1 MTRKQRVRFLTIAAV
16 LFASGTPAMAQVN
29 VGSGPLTR
37 ALADTEPTTGVLT
50 VGPVKLAPGLVVRE
64 IGWDSNVFDE
74 AENPKDDFIISAT
87 PDVAAFTRL
96 RFAQLSAYAGGEL
109 NYFNTYSQERSAGY
123 HTRARADIPLSRLR
137 PFVGLG
143 KSRTRTR
150 PNGEIDVRADR
161 SEEEI
166 SGGVAFDVSRY
177 GQVYGAAYRFRT
189 RFEDAFEDG
198 VNLAPALGRD
208 TWDYT
213 AGMRTELTPFT
224 SLTVSASYRDDIFR
238 FNRNR
243 DAHSRIASAELRIA
257 PEAVVSGLI
266 SVGFND
272 FRPRA
277 PEVRPYRGLIGM
289 VGIVY
294 PFLEIGRVGVEAVR
308 RNEFSFEESDAY
320 FIENS
325 LTLTYTHV
333 LFGELD
339 AQVRGSKSWFNYGF
353 TETSPARQDKLDVI
367 GGSVGYNLRNR
378 TRISMNYEVGR
389 RRSLELPE
397 RNYDRRRVFLAWT
410 FAI

>member
-1 MTRKQRVRFLTIAAV
+1 MTRTVVVFSMIALIAGATS
-16 LFASGTPAMAQVN
+16 ASAQAN

-37 ALADTEPTTGVLT
+37 ALADTEPIVGVLT
-50 VGPVKLAPGLVVRE
+50 IGRVKLAPGLVIRE
-64 IGWDSNVFDE
+64 IGTDSNVFDE
-74 AENPKDDFIISAT
+74 AEDPKDDFIIAAA
-87 PDVAAFTRL
+87 PDVAAFARL
-96 RFAQLSAYAGGEL
+96 RFVQLSAYAGGEL
-109 NYFNTYSQERSAGY
+109 NYFKTYDQERSTGY
-123 HTRARADIPLSRLR
+123 STRGRADILLSRMR

-166 SGGVAFDVSRY
+166 SGGFAFDVSRY
-177 GQVYGAAYRFRT
+177 GQFYGAAYRFRT
-189 RFEDAFEDG
+189 RFDDAFEDG

-213 AGMRTELTPFT
+213 GGLRTELTPFT

-257 PEAVVSGLI
+257 PEALVSGFVT
-266 SVGFND
+266 VGFND

-289 VGIVY
+289 AAVVY
-294 PFLEIGRVGVEAVR
+294 PFLEIGRIGLEAVR
-308 RNEFSFEESDAY
+308 RNEYSFEEADAY
-320 FIENS
+320 FIENTVTAS
-325 LTLTYTHV
+325 YTHA
-333 LFGELD
+333 LFGEVD
-339 AQVRGSKSWFNYGF
+339 ARVQGSKSWFNYGF
-353 TETSPARQDKLDVI
+353 TETSPSRQDKLNVV
-367 GGSVGYNLRNR
+367 GASVGYNLRNR
-378 TRISMNYEVGR
+378 TRISMNYEVAR
-389 RRSLELPE
+389 RRSPELPE
-397 RNYDRRRVFLAWT
+397 RNYNRRRAFLSWT

>member
-1 MTRKQRVRFLTIAAV
+1 MTLIARMIFLTTAMMVAAG
-16 LFASGTPAMAQVN
+16 AAPAAAQTN
-29 VGSGPLTR
+29 VGSGPMTR

-50 VGPVKLAPGLVVRE
+50 IGRVKLAPGLVLRE
-64 IGWDSNVFDE
+64 VGWDSNVFDE
-74 AENPKDDFIISAT
+74 PEDPKSDFIIAAA

-96 RFAQLSAYAGGEL
+96 RFAQLSGYAGGEL
-109 NYFNTYSQERSAGY
+109 NYFNTYDQERSAGY
-123 HTRARADIPLSRLR
+123 HTRARADILLSRVR

-143 KSRTRTR
+143 KARTRTR

-161 SEEEI
+161 SEEEV
-166 SGGVAFDVSRY
+166 SGGFAFDVSRY
-177 GQVYGAAYRFRT
+177 GQFYGAAYRFRT
-189 RFEDAFEDG
+189 RFDDAFEDG

-208 TWDYT
+208 TWDYS
-213 AGMRTELTPFT
+213 AGLRMEPTPFT
-224 SLTVSASYRDDIFR
+224 SLTLSASYREDIFR

-243 DAHSRIASAELRIA
+243 DSHSRIASAELRIA
-257 PEAVVSGLI
+257 PEAIVSGFVN
-266 SVGFND
+266 VGFND

-289 VGIVY
+289 AAIVY
-294 PFLEIGRVGVEAVR
+294 PFLEIGRIGVEAVR

-325 LTLTYTHV
+325 WTLSYTHR
-333 LFGELD
+333 LFGEVD
-339 AQVRGSKSWFNYGF
+339 AQVRGTKSWFNYGF
-353 TETSPARQDKLDVI
+353 TETSPARQDKLDVV

-389 RRSLELPE
+389 RRSAELPR
-397 RNYDRRRVFLAWT
+397 RNYDRRRAFVSWT